1 MGYNGTHNSIRRTMT
16 YKQLQE
22 ITEILK
28 DIPDGERRDKAVQL
42 MLQSAAETIT
52 EEVVTELIGKSN
64 NEKKTSS
71 AEIKFTKKEIESMS
85 KTFKR
90 EFIANGMAA
99 HIIERPSGKHGVFYE
114 IRYRRNGY
122 DIAVSNKELKRAKA
136 MFVEATQNL
145 PPPEVIA
152 KNKFTFGFIA
162 DEWLRYKRG
171 KIAEDTRKGYESQI
185 RRFIPKTFMDK
196 PIKAIRTSD
205 IDEVMNALDTPR
217 KYEDMRTVFNSIF
230 KYAKASGIVTYNPV
244 EMIPFKRAERENRDR
259 LTDEQIKIFL
269 ANLKTPFF
277 DKTRNFAYAMYFFG
291 LRPCEIDDEAHFENG
306 FLICRNRK
314 RKNGK
319 KAYKK
324 IPIPRQAEK
333 LFDFDSPLKSPLSY
347 DRTLDIM
354 KKALPEGAIPYQLR
368 HTFASVCD
376 EKVKREVV
384 ELWMGDSPERLV
396 GKTYVHYSDDFM
408 RQEMD
413 KVNFVVA

>member
-1 MGYNGTHNSIRRTMT
+1 MT

-28 DIPDGERRDKAVQL
+28 DIPDSERRDKAVQL
-42 MLQSAAETIT
+42 MLQSAADTT
-52 EEVVTELIGKSN
+52 TCEVMNELIEKKN
-64 NEKKTSS
+64 NGKKTSS
-71 AEIKFTKKEIESMS
+71 AKIKFTKKEIESMS

-99 HIIERPSGKHGVFYE
+99 HIIERPSGKRGSFYE

-122 DIAVSNKELKRAKA
+122 SITVSNKELKTAKA
-136 MFVEATQNL
+136 MFLEATRNL
-145 PPPEVIA
+145 PPPDQIV
-152 KNKFTFGFIA
+152 KNKFSFGFIA
-162 DEWLRYKRG
+162 DEWLRYKHG
-171 KIAEDTRKGYESQI
+171 KVAEDTWKGYESQI
-185 RRFIPKTFMDK
+185 RRFIPQKLKDK
-196 PIKAIRTSD
+196 PIKSIRTSD
-205 IDEVMNALDTPR
+205 IDELMNALDTPR
-217 KYEDMRTVFNSIF
+217 KYEDMRTIFNSIF
-230 KYAKASGIVTYNPV
+230 KYANASGIVTYNPV

-259 LTDEQIKIFL
+259 LSDGQIKTFL
-269 ANLKTPFF
+269 TNLQTPFF
-277 DKTRNFAYAMYFFG
+277 DKTRNFALAMYFFG
-291 LRPCEIDDEAHFENG
+291 LRPCEIDEEAHFENG

-324 IPIPRQAEK
+324 IPIPRQAQN
-333 LFDFDSPLKSPLSY
+333 LFDFNAPLKSPLSY

-354 KKALPEGAIPYQLR
+354 KKALPEGIIPYQLR

-396 GKTYVHYSDDFM
+396 GKTYVHYSDEFM
-408 RQEMD
+408 RSEMD

>member
-1 MGYNGTHNSIRRTMT
+1 MT

-28 DIPDGERRDKAVQL
+28 DIPDSERRDKAVQL
-42 MLQSAAETIT
+42 MLQSAADTIT
-52 EEVVTELIGKSN
+52 CDVVSELIGKRN
-64 NEKKTSS
+64 NGKKTSS
-71 AEIKFTKKEIESMS
+71 AKIKFTKKEIESMS

-99 HIIERPSGKHGVFYE
+99 HIIERPSGKHGVIYE

-122 DIAVSNKELKRAKA
+122 DIAVSNKELKTAKA
-136 MFVEATQNL
+136 MFIEATQNL
-145 PPPEVIA
+145 PPPDQLA
-152 KNKFTFGFIA
+152 KNKFSFGYIA
-162 DEWLRYKRG
+162 DEWLRYKHG
-171 KIAEDTRKGYESQI
+171 KVAEDTWKGYESQI
-185 RRFIPKTFMDK
+185 RRFIPQNIRNK
-196 PIKAIRTSD
+196 PFKSIRTSD
-205 IDEVMNALDTPR
+205 IDELMNVLDTPR
-217 KYEDMRTVFNSIF
+217 KYEDMRIIFNSIF

-259 LTDEQIKIFL
+259 LTDGQIKTFL
-269 ANLKTPFF
+269 TNLQTPYF
-277 DKTRNFAYAMYFFG
+277 DKTRNFALAMYFFG

-324 IPIPRQAEK
+324 IPIPRQAEN
-333 LFDFDSPLKSPLSY
+333 LFDFNAPLKSPLSY

-354 KKALPEGAIPYQLR
+354 KKALPEGIIPYQLR

-396 GKTYVHYSDDFM
+396 GKTYVHYSDEFM
-408 RQEMD
+408 RKEMD
-413 KVNFVVA
+413 KVKFVVA

>member
-1 MGYNGTHNSIRRTMT
+1 MT

-28 DIPDGERRDKAVQL
+28 DIPDSERRDKAVQL
-42 MLQSAAETIT
+42 MLQSAADTIT
-52 EEVVTELIGKSN
+52 CDVVNELIENKSN
-64 NEKKTSS
+64 GKKTSS
-71 AEIKFTKKEIESMS
+71 AKIKFTKKEIENMS

-99 HIIERPSGKHGVFYE
+99 HIIERPSGKRGVFYE

-122 DIAVSNKELKRAKA
+122 DIAVSNKELKTAKE
-136 MFVEATQNL
+136 MFIEATQNL
-145 PPPEVIA
+145 PPPDVLA
-152 KNKFTFGFIA
+152 KNKFSFGYITE
-162 DEWLRYKRG
+162 EWLRYKHG
-171 KIAEDTRKGYESQI
+171 KVAEDTWKGYESQI
-185 RRFIPKTFMDK
+185 RRFIPPRFKDK
-196 PIKAIRTSD
+196 PIKSIRTSD
-205 IDEVMNALDTPR
+205 IDELMNALDTPR
-217 KYEDMRTVFNSIF
+217 KYEDMRIIFNSIF
-230 KYAKASGIVTYNPV
+230 KYAKASGIITYNPV

-259 LTDEQIKIFL
+259 LTDGQIKTFL
-269 ANLKTPFF
+269 TNLQAPPF
-277 DKTRNFAYAMYFFG
+277 DKVRNFAYAMYFFG
-291 LRPCEIDDEAHFENG
+291 LRPCEIDEEAHFENG

-333 LFDFDSPLKSPLSY
+333 FFDFNSPLKSPLSY

-354 KKALPEGAIPYQLR
+354 KKALPEGSIPYQLR
-368 HTFASVCD
+368 HTFASICD

-396 GKTYVHYSDDFM
+396 GKTYVHYSDEFM
-408 RQEMD
+408 RNEMD
-413 KVNFVVA
+413 KVLFVVA

>member
-1 MGYNGTHNSIRRTMT
+1 MT

-28 DIPDGERRDKAVQL
+28 DIPDSDKRDKAVQL
-42 MLQSAAETIT
+42 MLQSAADTIT
-52 EEVVTELIGKSN
+52 TDVVNELIENRSN
-64 NEKKTSS
+64 NKKTSS
-71 AEIKFTKKEIESMS
+71 AKIKFTKKEIESMS
-85 KTFKR
+85 KTFIR

-99 HIIERPSGKHGVFYE
+99 HIIERPSGKHGSFYE

-122 DIAVSNKELKRAKA
+122 DIAVSNKELKTAKA
-136 MFVEATQNL
+136 MFIEATQNL
-145 PPPEVIA
+145 PPPESLA
-152 KNKFTFGFIA
+152 KNKISFGSIA
-162 DEWLRYKRG
+162 DEWLKYKHG
-171 KIAEDTRKGYESQI
+171 KVAEDTWKGYESQI
-185 RRFIPKTFMDK
+185 RRFIPQKFKDK
-196 PIKAIRTSD
+196 AIKSIRTSD
-205 IDEVMNALDTPR
+205 IDELMNVLDTPR
-217 KYEDMRTVFNSIF
+217 KYEDMRIIFNSIF
-230 KYAKASGIVTYNPV
+230 KYAKASGIITYNPV

-259 LTDEQIKIFL
+259 LTGGQIKTFL
-269 ANLKTPFF
+269 TNLQAPLF
-277 DKTRNFAYAMYFFG
+277 DKVRNFAYAMYFFG
-291 LRPCEIDDEAHFENG
+291 LRPCEIDEEAHFENG

-333 LFDFDSPLKSPLSY
+333 FLNFNLSLKSPLSY

-354 KKALPEGAIPYQLR
+354 KKALPEGVIPYQLR

-396 GKTYVHYSDDFM
+396 GKTYVHYSDEFM
-408 RQEMD
+408 RSEMD

>member
-1 MGYNGTHNSIRRTMT
+1 MT

-28 DIPDGERRDKAVQL
+28 DIPDSERRDKAVQL
-42 MLQSAAETIT
+42 MLQSAADTIT
-52 EEVVTELIGKSN
+52 TDIVNELIEKKN
-64 NEKKTSS
+64 NGKKTSS
-71 AEIKFTKKEIESMS
+71 AKIKFTKKEIESMS

-99 HIIERPSGKHGVFYE
+99 HIIERPSGKHGSFYE

-122 DIAVSNKELKRAKA
+122 DIAVSNKELKTAKA
-136 MFVEATQNL
+136 MFIEATQNL
-145 PPPEVIA
+145 PPPDVIA
-152 KNKFTFGFIA
+152 KNKLSFGFIA
-162 DEWLRYKRG
+162 DEWLRYKHG
-171 KIAEDTRKGYESQI
+171 KVAEDTWKGYESQI
-185 RRFIPKTFMDK
+185 RRFIPQKVKDK
-196 PIKAIRTSD
+196 PIKSIRTSD
-205 IDEVMNALDTPR
+205 IDELMNALDTPR
-217 KYEDMRTVFNSIF
+217 KYEDMRTIFNSIF

-259 LTDEQIKIFL
+259 LTDEQIKTFL
-269 ANLKTPFF
+269 TNLRTPAF
-277 DKTRNFAYAMYFFG
+277 DKTRNFALAMYFFG

-306 FLICRNRK
+306 FLVCRNRK

-324 IPIPRQAEK
+324 IPIPRQAQN
-333 LFDFDSPLKSPLSY
+333 LFDFNSPLKSPLSY

-354 KKALPEGAIPYQLR
+354 KKALPEGIIPYQLR

-396 GKTYVHYSDDFM
+396 GKTYVHYSDEFM
-408 RQEMD
+408 RNEMD
-413 KVNFVVA
+413 KVNFVVT

>member
-1 MGYNGTHNSIRRTMT
+1 MT
-16 YKQLQE
+16 YKQLQK

-28 DIPDGERRDKAVQL
+28 DIPDSERRDKAVQL
-42 MLQSAAETIT
+42 MLQSAADTIT
-52 EEVVTELIGKSN
+52 TDVVNELIENKSN
-64 NEKKTSS
+64 GKKTSS
-71 AEIKFTKKEIESMS
+71 AKIKFTKKEIESMS

-122 DIAVSNKELKRAKA
+122 DIAVSNKELKTAKA
-136 MFVEATQNL
+136 MFIEATQNL
-145 PPPEVIA
+145 PPPESLA
-152 KNKFTFGFIA
+152 KNKFSFGSIA
-162 DEWLRYKRG
+162 DEWLKYKHG
-171 KIAEDTRKGYESQI
+171 KVAEDTWKGYESQM
-185 RRFIPKTFMDK
+185 RRFIPQRFKDK
-196 PIKAIRTSD
+196 PIKSIRTSD
-205 IDEVMNALDTPR
+205 IDELMNALDTPR
-217 KYEDMRTVFNSIF
+217 KYEDMRTIFNSIF

-259 LTDEQIKIFL
+259 LTDGQIKTFL
-269 ANLKTPFF
+269 TNLQTPIF
-277 DKTRNFAYAMYFFG
+277 DKIRNFALAMYFFG
-291 LRPCEIDDEAHFENG
+291 LRPCEIDEEAHFENG

-324 IPIPRQAEK
+324 IPIPRQAQN
-333 LFDFDSPLKSPLSY
+333 LFDFNSPLKSPLSY
-347 DRTLDIM
+347 DRTIDIM
-354 KKALPEGAIPYQLR
+354 KKALPDGIIPYQLR

-396 GKTYVHYSDDFM
+396 GKTYVHYSDEFM
-408 RQEMD
+408 RSEMD
-413 KVNFVVA
+413 KVNFVVT

>member
-1 MGYNGTHNSIRRTMT
+1 MT

-28 DIPDGERRDKAVQL
+28 DIPDSQRRDKAVQL
-42 MLQSAAETIT
+42 MLQSAADTNT
-52 EEVVTELIGKSN
+52 PEVVNKLIEKRN
-64 NEKKTSS
+64 NGKKTSS
-71 AEIKFTKKEIESMS
+71 AKIKFTKKEIESMS

-99 HIIERPSGKHGVFYE
+99 HIIERPSGKRGVFYE

-122 DIAVSNKELKRAKA
+122 DIAVSNKELKTAKA
-136 MFVEATQNL
+136 MFIEATKNL
-145 PPPEVIA
+145 PPPDVLA
-152 KNKFTFGFIA
+152 KNKFSFGFIA
-162 DEWLRYKRG
+162 DEWLRYKHG
-171 KIAEDTRKGYESQI
+171 KVAEDTWKGYESQP
-185 RRFIPKTFMDK
+185 RRFIPQKMKDK
-196 PIKAIRTSD
+196 PIKSIRTSD
-205 IDEVMNALDTPR
+205 IDELMNALDTPR
-217 KYEDMRTVFNSIF
+217 KYEDMRTIFNSIF
-230 KYAKASGIVTYNPV
+230 KYANASGIVTYNPV

-259 LTDEQIKIFL
+259 LTDGEIKTFL
-269 ANLKTPFF
+269 TNLQTPFF

-324 IPIPRQAEK
+324 IPIPRQAQN
-333 LFDFDSPLKSPLSY
+333 LFDFNAPLKSPLSY

-354 KKALPEGAIPYQLR
+354 KKALPEGIIPYQLR

-396 GKTYVHYSDDFM
+396 GKTYVHYSDEFM
-408 RQEMD
+408 RKEMD
-413 KVNFVVA
+413 KVKFVVA

>member
-1 MGYNGTHNSIRRTMT
+1 MT

-28 DIPDGERRDKAVQL
+28 DIPDRERRDKAVQL
-42 MLQSAAETIT
+42 MLQSAADTIT
-52 EEVVTELIGKSN
+52 CDVVNELIGKRN
-64 NEKKTSS
+64 NGKKTSS
-71 AEIKFTKKEIESMS
+71 AKIKFTKKEIESMS

-99 HIIERPSGKHGVFYE
+99 HIIERPSGKHGSFYE

-122 DIAVSNKELKRAKA
+122 DITVSNKELKTAKA
-136 MFVEATQNL
+136 MFIEATQNL
-145 PPPEVIA
+145 PPPDVIA
-152 KNKFTFGFIA
+152 KNKLSFGFIA
-162 DEWLRYKRG
+162 DEWLRYKHG
-171 KIAEDTRKGYESQI
+171 KVAEDTWKGYESQI
-185 RRFIPKTFMDK
+185 RRFIPQKVKDK
-196 PIKAIRTSD
+196 PIKSIRTSD
-205 IDEVMNALDTPR
+205 IDELMNALDTPR
-217 KYEDMRTVFNSIF
+217 KYEDMRTIFNSIF

-259 LTDEQIKIFL
+259 LTDEQIKTFL
-269 ANLKTPFF
+269 TNLRTPAF
-277 DKTRNFAYAMYFFG
+277 DKTRNFALAMYFFG

-306 FLICRNRK
+306 FLVCRNRK

-324 IPIPRQAEK
+324 IPIPRQAQN
-333 LFDFDSPLKSPLSY
+333 LFDFNSPLKSPLSY

-354 KKALPEGAIPYQLR
+354 KKALPEGIIPYQLR

-396 GKTYVHYSDDFM
+396 GKTYVHYSDEFM
-408 RQEMD
+408 RNEMD
-413 KVNFVVA
+413 KVNFVVT

>member
-1 MGYNGTHNSIRRTMT
+1 MT

-28 DIPDGERRDKAVQL
+28 DIPDSERRDKAVQL
-42 MLQSAAETIT
+42 MLQSAADTIT
-52 EEVVTELIGKSN
+52 TDVVNELIEKKN
-64 NEKKTSS
+64 NGKKTSS
-71 AEIKFTKKEIESMS
+71 AKIKFTKKEIDSMS

-99 HIIERPSGKHGVFYE
+99 HIIERPSGKHGSFYE

-122 DIAVSNKELKRAKA
+122 DIAVSNKELKTAKA
-136 MFVEATQNL
+136 MFIEATQNL
-145 PPPEVIA
+145 PPPESLA
-152 KNKFTFGFIA
+152 KNKFSFGSIA
-162 DEWLRYKRG
+162 DEWLRYKHG
-171 KIAEDTRKGYESQI
+171 KVAEDTWKGYESQI
-185 RRFIPKTFMDK
+185 RRFIPQKVRDK
-196 PIKAIRTSD
+196 PIKSIRTSD
-205 IDEVMNALDTPR
+205 IDEIMNALDTPR
-217 KYEDMRTVFNSIF
+217 KYEDMRTIFNSIF

-259 LTDEQIKIFL
+259 LTDEQIKTFL
-269 ANLKTPFF
+269 TNLQAPVFN
-277 DKTRNFAYAMYFFG
+277 KTRNFAYAMYFFG
-291 LRPCEIDDEAHFENG
+291 LRPCEIDEEAHFENG

-324 IPIPRQAEK
+324 IPIPRQAQN
-333 LFDFDSPLKSPLSY
+333 LFDFNSPLKSPLSY

-354 KKALPEGAIPYQLR
+354 KKALPEGTIPYQLR

-396 GKTYVHYSDDFM
+396 GKTYVHYSDEFM
-408 RQEMD
+408 RNEMD
-413 KVNFVVA
+413 KVNFVVV

>member
-1 MGYNGTHNSIRRTMT
+1 MT

-28 DIPDGERRDKAVQL
+28 DIPDRERRDKAVQL
-42 MLQSAAETIT
+42 MLQSAADTIT
-52 EEVVTELIGKSN
+52 CDVVNELIGKRN
-64 NEKKTSS
+64 NGKKTSS
-71 AEIKFTKKEIESMS
+71 AKIKFTKKEIESMS

-90 EFIANGMAA
+90 EFIANGMTA
-99 HIIERPSGKHGVFYE
+99 HIIERPSGKRGSFYE

-122 DIAVSNKELKRAKA
+122 DIAVSNKELNTAKA
-136 MFVEATQNL
+136 MFIEATQNL
-145 PPPEVIA
+145 PPPESLA
-152 KNKFTFGFIA
+152 KNKFSFGSIA
-162 DEWLRYKRG
+162 DEWLKYKHG
-171 KIAEDTRKGYESQI
+171 KVAEDTWKGYESQM
-185 RRFIPKTFMDK
+185 RRFIPQKFKEK
-196 PIKAIRTSD
+196 PIKSIRTSD
-205 IDEVMNALDTPR
+205 IDELMNTLDTPR
-217 KYEDMRTVFNSIF
+217 KYEDMRIIFNSIF

-259 LTDEQIKIFL
+259 LTDEQIKTFL
-269 ANLKTPFF
+269 TNLRTPAF
-277 DKTRNFAYAMYFFG
+277 DKTRNFALAMYFFG

-306 FLICRNRK
+306 FLVCRNRK

-324 IPIPRQAEK
+324 IPIPRQAQN
-333 LFDFDSPLKSPLSY
+333 LFDFNSPLKSPLSY

-354 KKALPEGAIPYQLR
+354 KKALPEGVIPYQLR

-396 GKTYVHYSDDFM
+396 GKTYVHYSDEFM
-408 RQEMD
+408 RSEMD
-413 KVNFVVA
+413 KVNFVVT

>member
-1 MGYNGTHNSIRRTMT
+1 MT

-42 MLQSAAETIT
+42 MLQSAADTIT

-152 KNKFTFGFIA
+152 KNKLTFGFIA

-196 PIKAIRTSD
+196 PIKEIRTSD

-269 ANLKTPFF
+269 ANLQTPFF

>member
-1 MGYNGTHNSIRRTMT
+1 MT

-28 DIPDGERRDKAVQL
+28 DIPDSERRDKAVQL
-42 MLQSAAETIT
+42 MLQSAANTIT
-52 EEVVTELIGKSN
+52 TEVVNELIENRNKG
-64 NEKKTSS
+64 KKTSS
-71 AEIKFTKKEIESMS
+71 AELKFTKKEIESMS

-99 HIIERPSGKHGVFYE
+99 HIIERPSGKRGTFYE

-122 DIAVSNKELKRAKA
+122 DIAVSNKELKTAKA
-136 MFVEATQNL
+136 MFIEATQNL
-145 PPPEVIA
+145 PPPDVIA
-152 KNKFTFGFIA
+152 KNKFSFGYIT
-162 DEWLRYKRG
+162 DEWLRYKHG
-171 KIAEDTRKGYESQI
+171 KVAEDTWKGYESQI
-185 RRFIPKTFMDK
+185 RRFIPPRFKDK
-196 PIKAIRTSD
+196 PIKSIRTSD
-205 IDEVMNALDTPR
+205 IDELMNALDTPR
-217 KYEDMRTVFNSIF
+217 KYEDMRIIFNSIF
-230 KYAKASGIVTYNPV
+230 KYAKASGIITYNPV

-259 LTDEQIKIFL
+259 LTNGQIKIFL
-269 ANLKTPFF
+269 TNLQAPLF
-277 DKTRNFAYAMYFFG
+277 DKVRNFALAMYFFG
-291 LRPCEIDDEAHFENG
+291 LRPCEIDEEAQFENG

-333 LFDFDSPLKSPLSY
+333 FFDFNSPLKSPLSY

-354 KKALPEGAIPYQLR
+354 KKALPEGVIPYQLR
-368 HTFASVCD
+368 HTFASICD

-396 GKTYVHYSDDFM
+396 GKTYVHYSDEFM
-408 RQEMD
+408 WKEMD
-413 KVNFVVA
+413 KVQFVVA

>member
-1 MGYNGTHNSIRRTMT
+1 MT
-16 YKQLQE
+16 YKQLLE

-28 DIPDGERRDKAVQL
+28 DIPDSEKRDKAVQL
-42 MLQSAAETIT
+42 MLQTAADTIT
-52 EEVVTELIGKSN
+52 TDVVSELIEKKN
-64 NEKKTSS
+64 NGKKTSS
-71 AEIKFTKKEIESMS
+71 AKIKFTKKEIESMS

-122 DIAVSNKELKRAKA
+122 DIAVSNKELKTAKA
-136 MFVEATQNL
+136 MFIEATQNL
-145 PPPEVIA
+145 PPPDVLA
-152 KNKFTFGFIA
+152 KNKFSFGSIA
-162 DEWLRYKRG
+162 DEWLRYKHG
-171 KIAEDTRKGYESQI
+171 KVAEDTWKGYESQI
-185 RRFIPKTFMDK
+185 RRFIPQKMKDK
-196 PIKAIRTSD
+196 PIKSIRTSN
-205 IDEVMNALDTPR
+205 IDELMNALDTPR
-217 KYEDMRTVFNSIF
+217 KYEDMRTIFNSIF

-259 LTDEQIKIFL
+259 LTDEQIKTFL
-269 ANLKTPFF
+269 TNLQKPFF

-324 IPIPRQAEK
+324 IPIPRQAQN
-333 LFDFDSPLKSPLSY
+333 LFDFNSPLMSPLSY

-354 KKALPEGAIPYQLR
+354 KKALPEGVIPYQLR

-396 GKTYVHYSDDFM
+396 GKTYVHYSDEFM
-408 RQEMD
+408 RKEMD
-413 KVNFVVA
+413 KVKFVVA

>member
-1 MGYNGTHNSIRRTMT
+1 MT

-28 DIPDGERRDKAVQL
+28 DIPDSGRRDKAVQL
-42 MLQSAAETIT
+42 MLQSVADTIT
-52 EEVVTELIGKSN
+52 CDVVNELIGKRN
-64 NEKKTSS
+64 NSKKTSS
-71 AEIKFTKKEIESMS
+71 AKIKFTKKEIESMS

-99 HIIERPSGKHGVFYE
+99 HIIERPSGKHGSFYE

-122 DIAVSNKELKRAKA
+122 DITVSNKELKTAKA
-136 MFVEATQNL
+136 MFIEATQNL
-145 PPPEVIA
+145 PPPDQKA
-152 KNKFTFGFIA
+152 KNKFSFGFIA
-162 DEWLRYKRG
+162 DEWLRYKHG
-171 KIAEDTRKGYESQI
+171 KVAQDTWRGYESQI
-185 RRFIPKTFMDK
+185 RRFISQKIKDK
-196 PIKAIRTSD
+196 PIKSIRTSD
-205 IDEVMNALDTPR
+205 IDELMNALDTPR
-217 KYEDMRTVFNSIF
+217 KYEDMRTIFNSIF

-259 LTDEQIKIFL
+259 LTDGQIKTFL
-269 ANLKTPFF
+269 TNLQMPLF
-277 DKTRNFAYAMYFFG
+277 DKIRNFALVMYFFG
-291 LRPCEIDDEAHFENG
+291 LRPCEIDEEAHFENG

-324 IPIPRQAEK
+324 IPIPRQAQNF
-333 LFDFDSPLKSPLSY
+333 FDFNSPLKSPLSY

-354 KKALPEGAIPYQLR
+354 KKALPEGIIPYQLR

-396 GKTYVHYSDDFM
+396 GKTYVHYSDEFM
-408 RQEMD
+408 KNEMD

>member
-1 MGYNGTHNSIRRTMT
+1 MT

-28 DIPDGERRDKAVQL
+28 DIPDRERRDKAVQL
-42 MLQSAAETIT
+42 MLQSAADTINCD
-52 EEVVTELIGKSN
+52 VVNELIGKRN
-64 NEKKTSS
+64 NGKKTSS
-71 AEIKFTKKEIESMS
+71 AKIKFTKKEIESMS

-99 HIIERPSGKHGVFYE
+99 HIIERPSGKHGSFYE

-122 DIAVSNKELKRAKA
+122 DIAVSNKELKTAKA
-136 MFVEATQNL
+136 MFIEATQNL
-145 PPPEVIA
+145 PPPDVIA
-152 KNKFTFGFIA
+152 KNKLSFGFIA
-162 DEWLRYKRG
+162 EEWLRYKHG
-171 KIAEDTRKGYESQI
+171 KVAEDTWKGYESQI
-185 RRFIPKTFMDK
+185 RRFIPQKVKDK
-196 PIKAIRTSD
+196 PIKSIRTSD
-205 IDEVMNALDTPR
+205 IDELMNALDTPR
-217 KYEDMRTVFNSIF
+217 KYEDMRTIFNSIF

-259 LTDEQIKIFL
+259 LTDEQIKTFL
-269 ANLKTPFF
+269 TNLRTPAF
-277 DKTRNFAYAMYFFG
+277 DKTRNFALAMYFFG

-306 FLICRNRK
+306 FLVCRNRK

-324 IPIPRQAEK
+324 IPIPRQAQN
-333 LFDFDSPLKSPLSY
+333 LFDFNSPLKSPLSY

-354 KKALPEGAIPYQLR
+354 KKALPEGIIPYQLR

-396 GKTYVHYSDDFM
+396 GKTYVHYSDEFM
-408 RQEMD
+408 RNEMD
-413 KVNFVVA
+413 KVNFVVT

>member
-1 MGYNGTHNSIRRTMT
+1 MT

-28 DIPDGERRDKAVQL
+28 DIPDRERRDKAVQL
-42 MLQSAAETIT
+42 MLQSAADTIT
-52 EEVVTELIGKSN
+52 CDVVNELIGKRN
-64 NEKKTSS
+64 NGKKTSS
-71 AEIKFTKKEIESMS
+71 AKIKFTKKEIESMS

-90 EFIANGMAA
+90 EFIANGMTA
-99 HIIERPSGKHGVFYE
+99 HIIERPSGKHGSFYE

-122 DIAVSNKELKRAKA
+122 DIAVSNKELKTAKA
-136 MFVEATQNL
+136 MFIEATQNL
-145 PPPEVIA
+145 PPPDVIA
-152 KNKFTFGFIA
+152 KNKLSFGFIA
-162 DEWLRYKRG
+162 DEWLRYKHG
-171 KIAEDTRKGYESQI
+171 KVAEDTWKGYESQI
-185 RRFIPKTFMDK
+185 RRFIPQKVKDK
-196 PIKAIRTSD
+196 PIKSIRTSD
-205 IDEVMNALDTPR
+205 IDELMNALDTPR
-217 KYEDMRTVFNSIF
+217 KYEDMRTIFNSIF

-259 LTDEQIKIFL
+259 LTDEQIKTFL
-269 ANLKTPFF
+269 TNLRTPAF
-277 DKTRNFAYAMYFFG
+277 DKTRNFALAMYFFG

-306 FLICRNRK
+306 FLVCRNRK

-324 IPIPRQAEK
+324 IPIPRQAQN
-333 LFDFDSPLKSPLSY
+333 LFDFNSPLKSPLSY

-354 KKALPEGAIPYQLR
+354 KKALPEGIIPYQLR

-396 GKTYVHYSDDFM
+396 GKTYVHYSDEFM
-408 RQEMD
+408 RNEMD
-413 KVNFVVA
+413 KVNFVVT

>member
-1 MGYNGTHNSIRRTMT
+1 MT

-28 DIPDGERRDKAVQL
+28 DIPDSDKRDKAVQL
-42 MLQSAAETIT
+42 MLQSAADTIT
-52 EEVVTELIGKSN
+52 TDVVNELIENRSN
-64 NEKKTSS
+64 NKKTSS
-71 AEIKFTKKEIESMS
+71 AKIKFTKKEIESMS

-99 HIIERPSGKHGVFYE
+99 HIIERPSGKRGSFYE

-122 DIAVSNKELKRAKA
+122 DIAVSNKDLKTAKA
-136 MFVEATQNL
+136 MFIEATQNL
-145 PPPEVIA
+145 PPPESLA
-152 KNKFTFGFIA
+152 KNKFSFGSIA
-162 DEWLRYKRG
+162 DEWLKYKHG
-171 KIAEDTRKGYESQI
+171 KVAEDTWKGYESQI
-185 RRFIPKTFMDK
+185 RRFIPQKFKDK
-196 PIKAIRTSD
+196 AIKSIRTSD
-205 IDEVMNALDTPR
+205 IDELMNALDTPR
-217 KYEDMRTVFNSIF
+217 KYEDMRIIFNSIF
-230 KYAKASGIVTYNPV
+230 KYAKASGIITYNPV

-259 LTDEQIKIFL
+259 LTDGQIKTFL
-269 ANLKTPFF
+269 TNLQTPIC
-277 DKTRNFAYAMYFFG
+277 DKIRNFAYIMYFFG

-333 LFDFDSPLKSPLSY
+333 FLNFNLSLKSPLSY

-354 KKALPEGAIPYQLR
+354 KKALPEGVIPYQLR

-396 GKTYVHYSDDFM
+396 GKTYVHYSDEFM
-408 RQEMD
+408 RSEMD

>member
-1 MGYNGTHNSIRRTMT
+1 MT

-28 DIPDGERRDKAVQL
+28 DIPDSEKRDKAVQL
-42 MLQSAAETIT
+42 MLQSAADTIT
-52 EEVVTELIGKSN
+52 TDVVNELIEKKN
-64 NEKKTSS
+64 NGKKTSS
-71 AEIKFTKKEIESMS
+71 AKIKFTKKEIESMS

-99 HIIERPSGKHGVFYE
+99 HIIERPSGKRGSFYE

-122 DIAVSNKELKRAKA
+122 DIAVSNKELKTAKA
-136 MFVEATQNL
+136 MFIEAKQNL
-145 PPPEVIA
+145 PPPESLA
-152 KNKFTFGFIA
+152 KNKFSFGSIA
-162 DEWLRYKRG
+162 DEWLRYKHG
-171 KIAEDTRKGYESQI
+171 KVAEDTWKGYESQI
-185 RRFIPKTFMDK
+185 RRFIPQKVRDK
-196 PIKAIRTSD
+196 PIKSIRTSD
-205 IDEVMNALDTPR
+205 IDEIMNALDTPR
-217 KYEDMRTVFNSIF
+217 KYEDMRTIFNSIF

-259 LTDEQIKIFL
+259 LTDEQIKTFL
-269 ANLKTPFF
+269 SNLKTPAF

-291 LRPCEIDDEAHFENG
+291 LRPCEIDDEAHFENS

-324 IPIPRQAEK
+324 IPIPRQAQN
-333 LFDFDSPLKSPLSY
+333 LFDFNSPLKSPLSY

-354 KKALPEGAIPYQLR
+354 KKALPEGTIPYQLR

-396 GKTYVHYSDDFM
+396 GKTYVHYSDEFM
-408 RQEMD
+408 RNEMD
-413 KVNFVVA
+413 KVNFVVV

>member
-1 MGYNGTHNSIRRTMT
+1 MT

-28 DIPDGERRDKAVQL
+28 DIPDSERRDKAVQL
-42 MLQSAAETIT
+42 MLQSAADTIT
-52 EEVVTELIGKSN
+52 CDVVNELIGKRN
-64 NEKKTSS
+64 NGKKTSS
-71 AEIKFTKKEIESMS
+71 AKIKFTKKEIESMS

-99 HIIERPSGKHGVFYE
+99 HIIERPSGKHGVIYE

-122 DIAVSNKELKRAKA
+122 DIAVSNKELKTAKA
-136 MFVEATQNL
+136 MFIEATQNL
-145 PPPEVIA
+145 PPPDQLA
-152 KNKFTFGFIA
+152 KNKFSFGFIA
-162 DEWLRYKRG
+162 DEWLRYKHG
-171 KIAEDTRKGYESQI
+171 KVAEDTWKGYESQI
-185 RRFIPKTFMDK
+185 RRFIPQKIKDK
-196 PIKAIRTSD
+196 PIKSIRTSD
-205 IDEVMNALDTPR
+205 IDELMNELDTPR
-217 KYEDMRTVFNSIF
+217 KYEDMRIIFNSIF

-259 LTDEQIKIFL
+259 LNDEQIKTFL
-269 ANLKTPFF
+269 RNLQEPYF

-324 IPIPRQAEK
+324 IPIPRQAK
-333 LFDFDSPLKSPLSY
+333 NLFDFNAPLKSPLSY

-354 KKALPEGAIPYQLR
+354 KKALPEGIIPYQLR

-396 GKTYVHYSDDFM
+396 GKTYVHYSDEFM
-408 RQEMD
+408 RKEMD
-413 KVNFVVA
+413 KVKFVVA

>member
-1 MGYNGTHNSIRRTMT
+1 MT

-28 DIPDGERRDKAVQL
+28 DIPDSERRDKAVQL
-42 MLQSAAETIT
+42 MLQSAADTIT
-52 EEVVTELIGKSN
+52 CDVVNELIGKRN
-64 NEKKTSS
+64 NGKKTSS
-71 AEIKFTKKEIESMS
+71 AKIKFTKKEIESMS

-99 HIIERPSGKHGVFYE
+99 HIIERPSGKHGSFYE

-122 DIAVSNKELKRAKA
+122 DIAVSKKELKTAKA
-136 MFVEATQNL
+136 LFIEATQNL
-145 PPPEVIA
+145 PPPGSLA
-152 KNKFTFGFIA
+152 KNKFSFGFIA
-162 DEWLRYKRG
+162 DEWLRYKHG
-171 KIAEDTRKGYESQI
+171 KVAEDTWKGYESQI
-185 RRFIPKTFMDK
+185 RRFIPQKIKDK
-196 PIKAIRTSD
+196 PIKSIRTSD
-205 IDEVMNALDTPR
+205 IDELMNALDTPR
-217 KYEDMRTVFNSIF
+217 KYEDMRTIFNSVF

-259 LTDEQIKIFL
+259 LTDGQIKTFL
-269 ANLKTPFF
+269 TNLQAPAF
-277 DKTRNFAYAMYFFG
+277 DKTRNFALAMYFFG
-291 LRPCEIDDEAHFENG
+291 LRPCEIDEEAHFENG

-324 IPIPRQAEK
+324 IPIPRQAQN
-333 LFDFDSPLKSPLSY
+333 LFDFNCPLKSPLSY

-354 KKALPEGAIPYQLR
+354 KKALPEGIIPYQLR

-396 GKTYVHYSDDFM
+396 GKTYEHYSDEFM
-408 RQEMD
+408 RSEMD

>member
-1 MGYNGTHNSIRRTMT
+1 MT

-28 DIPDGERRDKAVQL
+28 DIPDSERRDKAVQL
-42 MLQSAAETIT
+42 MLQSAADTIT
-52 EEVVTELIGKSN
+52 TDVVNELIVNKN
-64 NEKKTSS
+64 NGKKTSS
-71 AEIKFTKKEIESMS
+71 AKIKFTKKEIESMS

-99 HIIERPSGKHGVFYE
+99 HIIERPSGKRGSFYE

-122 DIAVSNKELKRAKA
+122 DIAVSNKELKTAKA
-136 MFVEATQNL
+136 MFIEATQNL
-145 PPPEVIA
+145 PPPDLLA
-152 KNKFTFGFIA
+152 KNKFSFGFIA
-162 DEWLRYKRG
+162 DEWLRYKHG
-171 KIAEDTRKGYESQI
+171 KVAEDTWKGYESQI
-185 RRFIPKTFMDK
+185 RRFIPQKFKEK
-196 PIKAIRTSD
+196 PIKSIRTSD
-205 IDEVMNALDTPR
+205 IDELMNTLDTPR
-217 KYEDMRTVFNSIF
+217 KYEDMRIIFNSIF
-230 KYAKASGIVTYNPV
+230 KYAKASGIITYNPV

-259 LTDEQIKIFL
+259 LTDEQIKTFL
-269 ANLKTPFF
+269 TNLQTSPF
-277 DKTRNFAYAMYFFG
+277 DKVRNFAYAMYFFG

-324 IPIPRQAEK
+324 IPIPRQAQN
-333 LFDFDSPLKSPLSY
+333 LFDFNSPHKSSLSY

-354 KKALPEGAIPYQLR
+354 KKALPEGIIPYQLR
-368 HTFASVCD
+368 HTFASICD

-396 GKTYVHYSDDFM
+396 GKTYVHYSDAFM
-408 RQEMD
+408 RNEMD

>member
-1 MGYNGTHNSIRRTMT
+1 MT

-28 DIPDGERRDKAVQL
+28 DIPDSERRDKAVQL
-42 MLQSAAETIT
+42 MLQSAANTIT
-52 EEVVTELIGKSN
+52 TEVVNELIENRNKG
-64 NEKKTSS
+64 KKTSS
-71 AEIKFTKKEIESMS
+71 AKIKFTKKEIESMS

-99 HIIERPSGKHGVFYE
+99 HIIERPSGKRGSFYE

-122 DIAVSNKELKRAKA
+122 DIAVSNKELKTAKA
-136 MFVEATQNL
+136 MFIEATQNL
-145 PPPEVIA
+145 PPPDVIA
-152 KNKFTFGFIA
+152 KNKFSFGYIT
-162 DEWLRYKRG
+162 DEWLRYKHG
-171 KIAEDTRKGYESQI
+171 KVAEDTWKGYESQI
-185 RRFIPKTFMDK
+185 RRFIPPRFKDK
-196 PIKAIRTSD
+196 PIKSIRTSD
-205 IDEVMNALDTPR
+205 IDDIMNALDTPR
-217 KYEDMRTVFNSIF
+217 KYEDMRIIFNSIF
-230 KYAKASGIVTYNPV
+230 KYAKASGIITYNPV

-259 LTDEQIKIFL
+259 LTNGQIKIFL
-269 ANLKTPFF
+269 TNLQAPLF
-277 DKTRNFAYAMYFFG
+277 DKVRNFALAMYFFG
-291 LRPCEIDDEAHFENG
+291 LRPCEIDEEAQFENG

-333 LFDFDSPLKSPLSY
+333 FFDFNSPLKSPLSY

-354 KKALPEGAIPYQLR
+354 KKALPEGVIPYQLR
-368 HTFASVCD
+368 HTFASICD

-396 GKTYVHYSDDFM
+396 GKTYVHYSDEFM
-408 RQEMD
+408 RNEMD
-413 KVNFVVA
+413 KVQFVVA

>member
-1 MGYNGTHNSIRRTMT
+1 MT

-28 DIPDGERRDKAVQL
+28 DIPDSDKRDKAVQL
-42 MLQSAAETIT
+42 MLQSAADTIT
-52 EEVVTELIGKSN
+52 TDVVNELIENRSN
-64 NEKKTSS
+64 NKKTSS
-71 AEIKFTKKEIESMS
+71 AKIKFTKKEIESMS

-90 EFIANGMAA
+90 EFIANGMTA
-99 HIIERPSGKHGVFYE
+99 HIIERPSGKRGSFYE

-122 DIAVSNKELKRAKA
+122 DIAVSNKELNTAKA
-136 MFVEATQNL
+136 MFIEATQNL
-145 PPPEVIA
+145 PPPESLA
-152 KNKFTFGFIA
+152 KNKFSFGSIA
-162 DEWLRYKRG
+162 DEWLKYKHG
-171 KIAEDTRKGYESQI
+171 KVAEDTWKGYESQM
-185 RRFIPKTFMDK
+185 RRFIPQKFKEK
-196 PIKAIRTSD
+196 PIKSIRTSD
-205 IDEVMNALDTPR
+205 IDELMNTLDTPR
-217 KYEDMRTVFNSIF
+217 KYEDMRIIFNSIF

-259 LTDEQIKIFL
+259 LTDGQIKTFL
-269 ANLKTPFF
+269 TNLQTPIF
-277 DKTRNFAYAMYFFG
+277 DKIRNFALAMYFFG

-324 IPIPRQAEK
+324 IPVPRQAEK
-333 LFDFDSPLKSPLSY
+333 FFNFNLPLKSPLSY

-354 KKALPEGAIPYQLR
+354 KKALPEGVIPYQLR

-396 GKTYVHYSDDFM
+396 GKTYVHYSDEFM
-408 RQEMD
+408 RSEMD
-413 KVNFVVA
+413 KVNFVVT

>member
-1 MGYNGTHNSIRRTMT
+1 MT

-28 DIPDGERRDKAVQL
+28 DIPDSDKRDKAVQL
-42 MLQSAAETIT
+42 MLQSAADTIT
-52 EEVVTELIGKSN
+52 TDVVNELIENRSN
-64 NEKKTSS
+64 NKKTSS
-71 AEIKFTKKEIESMS
+71 AKIKFTKKEIESMS

-90 EFIANGMAA
+90 EFIANGMTA
-99 HIIERPSGKHGVFYE
+99 HIIERPSGKRGSFYE

-122 DIAVSNKELKRAKA
+122 DIAVSNKELNTAKA
-136 MFVEATQNL
+136 MFIEATQNL
-145 PPPEVIA
+145 PPPESLA
-152 KNKFTFGFIA
+152 KNKFSFGSIA
-162 DEWLRYKRG
+162 DEWLKYKHG
-171 KIAEDTRKGYESQI
+171 KVAEDTWKGYESQM
-185 RRFIPKTFMDK
+185 RRFIPQKFKEK
-196 PIKAIRTSD
+196 PIKSIRTSD
-205 IDEVMNALDTPR
+205 IDELMNTLDTPR
-217 KYEDMRTVFNSIF
+217 KYEDMRIIFNSIF

-259 LTDEQIKIFL
+259 LTDGQIKTFL
-269 ANLKTPFF
+269 TNLQTPIF
-277 DKTRNFAYAMYFFG
+277 DKIRNFALAMYFFG

-324 IPIPRQAEK
+324 IPVPRQAEK
-333 LFDFDSPLKSPLSY
+333 FFNFNLPLKSPLSY
-347 DRTLDIM
+347 DRTLKIK
-354 KKALPEGAIPYQLR
+354 KKALPEGVIPYQLR

-396 GKTYVHYSDDFM
+396 GKTYVHYSDEFM
-408 RQEMD
+408 RSEMD
-413 KVNFVVA
+413 KVNFVVT

>member
-1 MGYNGTHNSIRRTMT
+1 MT

-28 DIPDGERRDKAVQL
+28 DIPDSERRDKAVQL
-42 MLQSAAETIT
+42 MLQSAADTIT
-52 EEVVTELIGKSN
+52 TDVVNELIEKKN
-64 NEKKTSS
+64 NGKKTSS
-71 AEIKFTKKEIESMS
+71 AKIKFTKKEIESMS

-99 HIIERPSGKHGVFYE
+99 HIIERPSGKHGSFYE

-122 DIAVSNKELKRAKA
+122 DIAVSNKELKTAKA
-136 MFVEATQNL
+136 MFIEATQNL
-145 PPPEVIA
+145 PPPESLA
-152 KNKFTFGFIA
+152 KNKFSFGSIA
-162 DEWLRYKRG
+162 DEWLRYKHG
-171 KIAEDTRKGYESQI
+171 KVAEDTWKGYESQI
-185 RRFIPKTFMDK
+185 RRFISQKVRDK
-196 PIKAIRTSD
+196 PIKSIRTSD
-205 IDEVMNALDTPR
+205 IDEIMNALDTPR
-217 KYEDMRTVFNSIF
+217 KYEDMRTIFNSIF

-259 LTDEQIKIFL
+259 LTDEQIKTFL
-269 ANLKTPFF
+269 NNLKTPAF

-291 LRPCEIDDEAHFENG
+291 LRPCEIDDEAHFENS
-306 FLICRNRK
+306 FLCRNRK

-324 IPIPRQAEK
+324 IPIPRQAQN
-333 LFDFDSPLKSPLSY
+333 LFDFISPLSY

-354 KKALPEGAIPYQLR
+354 KKALPDGIIPYQLR

-396 GKTYVHYSDDFM
+396 GKTYVHYSDEFM
-408 RQEMD
+408 RNEMD
-413 KVNFVVA
+413 KVNFVVT